1 MNSAAYWD
9 TQEGI
14 GQLALSKR
22 DTLVV
27 SLVGKADHWY
37 VRVRMHRKEE
47 VDGEVRSV
55 PGNQGLIIPVD
66 RAGDLAA
73 LLQQAQARQPSHG
86 FEQWEDIMEP
96 ES

>member
-1 MNSAAYWD
+1 MTESAYWEA
-9 TQEGI
+9 QEGI

-22 DTLVV
+22 DTLVI

-37 VRVRMHRKEE
+37 VRVRMYRREE

-55 PGNQGLIIPVD
+55 PGNQGLILPVD

-73 LLQQAQARQPSHG
+73 LLQQAQERKAPHSVD
-86 FEQWEDIMEP
+86 QWVDITETEP
-96 ES
+96 